1 MTLYSCVSGDCHN
14 TATKVCTSCKTTYY
28 CSYDCQKAHWKKHK
42 LTCNGPNAFP
52 AMRPGIFDFMAL
64 PRKVR
69 DKIYEAIIVSRF
81 SPSEQAHF
89 DHLVSLKGQPDIR
102 NRRRDAMDLLER
114 RHMVAPAV
122 SVYKIRGTPIFG
134 FKPLVNARGLSLA
147 NRQIARE
154 LEEVYWSKNTFLI
167 PVDEANPFDAP
178 DQNFRGYVEHLAKAK
193 RIYLEIQTQ
202 KHHPGEKG
210 FQACRQMNGIVTA
223 LNQAGDALE
232 SLDVRYTSCFPG
244 EIEDL
249 RIDADGLA
257 AHKDARVIW
266 VMDPRT
272 DKMRTL
278 KHHEIKQIYLHSSS
292 IATALN
298 ALTVPVNNFR
308 VFGDFAGPEINR
320 MHLKFGL
327 EVPKVAQR
335 LDRCGQ
341 RISKDAEI
349 SREMARKSPGLGSTL
364 EDLAKSQEQI
374 FSTRALA
381 IRHAIMFSPMPLT
394 LPGGEEELQR
404 RMALARMV

>member
-1 MTLYSCVSGDCHN
+1 MTLYSCVSGDCRN

-64 PRKVR
+64 PRK
-69 DKIYEAIIVSRF
+69 IYEEIIVSRL

-89 DHLVSLKGQPDIR
+89 DHLVSLKSQPDIR

-147 NRQIARE
+147 NRQMARE
-154 LEEVYWSKNTFLI
+154 LKEVYWSKNTFLI

-278 KHHEIKQIYLHSSS
+278 KHHEIKQIYLHSSI
-292 IATALN
+292 IANALN
-298 ALTVPVNNFR
+298 ALTVPVDNFR
-308 VFGDFAGPEINR
+308 VFGDFAGPDINR
-320 MHLKFGL
+320 MYLNFGL

-341 RISKDAEI
+341 RISKDAEM

-381 IRHAIMFSPMPLT
+381 NRHAIMFSSMPDS
-394 LPGGEEELQR
+394 
-404 RMALARMV
+404 AWW

>member
-1 MTLYSCVSGDCHN
+1 MHDAVE
-14 TATKVCTSCKTTYY
+14 
-28 CSYDCQKAHWKKHK
+28 WKK
-42 LTCNGPNAFP
+42 F
-52 AMRPGIFDFMAL
+52 
-64 PRKVR
+64 RKVR
-69 DKIYEAIIVSRF
+69 DKIYEEIIVSRF

-89 DHLVSLKGQPDIR
+89 DHLVSLKSQPDIR

-122 SVYKIRGTPIFG
+122 SVYKIRGIPIFG

-154 LEEVYWSKNTFLI
+154 LKEVYWSKNTFLI

-210 FQACRQMNGIVTA
+210 FQACVTTIQRQMNGIVTA
-223 LNQAGDALE
+223 LNQ
-232 SLDVRYTSCFPG
+232 VG

-292 IATALN
+292 IVTALN

-341 RISKDAEI
+341 RISKDA
-349 SREMARKSPGLGSTL
+349 EMARKSPGLGSTL

>member
-1 MTLYSCVSGDCHN
+1 MTLYSCVSGDCRN

-69 DKIYEAIIVSRF
+69 DQIYEEIIVSRL

-89 DHLVSLKGQPDIR
+89 DHLVSLKSQPDIR

-122 SVYKIRGTPIFG
+122 SVYKIRG
-134 FKPLVNARGLSLA
+134 
-147 NRQIARE
+147 E
-154 LEEVYWSKNTFLI
+154 LKEVYWSKNTFLI

-210 FQACRQMNGIVTA
+210 FQACVTTIQRQMNGIVTA
-223 LNQAGDALE
+223 LNQASDALE

-249 RIDADGLA
+249 RIDADGLG

-278 KHHEIKQIYLHSSS
+278 KHHEIKQINLHSSS
-292 IATALN
+292 IANVLN
-298 ALTVPVNNFR
+298 ALTVPVDNFR

-341 RISKDAEI
+341 RISKDAEM

-381 IRHAIMFSPMPLT
+381 NRHAIMFSSMPLT

>member
-1 MTLYSCVSGDCHN
+1 MTLYSCLSGDCRN

-28 CSYDCQKAHWKKHK
+28 CSYHCQKAHWKKHK

-69 DKIYEAIIVSRF
+69 DKIYEEIIVSRF

-89 DHLVSLKGQPDIR
+89 DHLVSLKSQPDIR
-102 NRRRDAMDLLER
+102 NRRRDAMELLER

-154 LEEVYWSKNTFLI
+154 LKEVYWSKNTFLI
-167 PVDEANPFDAP
+167 PRTPLMHP
-178 DQNFRGYVEHLAKAK
+178 TFRGYVEHLAKAK

-210 FQACRQMNGIVTA
+210 FQACVTTIQRQMNGISVT
-223 LNQAGDALE
+223 LS
-232 SLDVRYTSCFPG
+232 SLLMFAIHTSCFPG

-278 KHHEIKQIYLHSSS
+278 KHHEIKQIYLHSII

-298 ALTVPVNNFR
+298 ALTVPVNDFR
-308 VFGDFAGPEINR
+308 VFGDFAGPDINR
-320 MHLKFGL
+320 MHLNFGL

-341 RISKDAEI
+341 RISKDAEM

>member
-1 MTLYSCVSGDCHN
+1 
-14 TATKVCTSCKTTYY
+14 
-28 CSYDCQKAHWKKHK
+28 
-42 LTCNGPNAFP
+42 
-52 AMRPGIFDFMAL
+52 
-64 PRKVR
+64 
-69 DKIYEAIIVSRF
+69 
-81 SPSEQAHF
+81 
-89 DHLVSLKGQPDIR
+89 
-102 NRRRDAMDLLER
+102 
-114 RHMVAPAV
+114 
-122 SVYKIRGTPIFG
+122 
-134 FKPLVNARGLSLA
+134 
-147 NRQIARE
+147 
-154 LEEVYWSKNTFLI
+154 
-167 PVDEANPFDAP
+167 
-178 DQNFRGYVEHLAKAK
+178 
-193 RIYLEIQTQ
+193 
-202 KHHPGEKG
+202 
-210 FQACRQMNGIVTA
+210 MNGIVTA

-298 ALTVPVNNFR
+298 ALTVPVNDFR
-308 VFGDFAGPEINR
+308 AFGDFAGPDINR
-320 MHLKFGL
+320 MHLNFGL

-341 RISKDAEI
+341 RISKDAEM

>member
-1 MTLYSCVSGDCHN
+1 
-14 TATKVCTSCKTTYY
+14 
-28 CSYDCQKAHWKKHK
+28 
-42 LTCNGPNAFP
+42 
-52 AMRPGIFDFMAL
+52 
-64 PRKVR
+64 
-69 DKIYEAIIVSRF
+69 
-81 SPSEQAHF
+81 
-89 DHLVSLKGQPDIR
+89 
-102 NRRRDAMDLLER
+102 MDLLER

-147 NRQIARE
+147 NRQMARE
-154 LEEVYWSKNTFLI
+154 LKEVYWSKNTFLI

-178 DQNFRGYVEHLAKAK
+178 DQNFRGYVEYLAKAK

-202 KHHPGEKG
+202 KHHPGERG
-210 FQACRQMNGIVTA
+210 IQACVTTIQRQMNGIVTA
-223 LNQAGDALE
+223 LNQAGDALK
-232 SLDVRYTSCFPG
+232 SLDVCYTSCFPG

-298 ALTVPVNNFR
+298 ALTVPVNDFR
-308 VFGDFAGPEINR
+308 AFGDFAGPDINR

-341 RISKDAEI
+341 RISKDAEM